1 VLHKNNLAPRR
12 VVDAR
17 KEAMAAEGAC
27 QLLPGIKEIVVAQGK
42 KYLILDPLQ
51 NSKEDILKQMLGR
64 TGSLRAP
71 TLLIG
76 DRLLVGYSDAL
87 YAHYIG

>member
-1 VLHKNNLAPRR
+1 
-12 VVDAR
+12 
-17 KEAMAAEGAC
+17 MAAEGAC
-27 QLLPGIKEIVVAQGK
+27 QLLAGIKEIVVAQGK